1 MGLKREDTP
10 TQNKRLE
17 SNPPKGK
24 EFVKIQL
31 LSTTGEQGRGKS
43 NEIEMFPNELI
54 WSKCATSQSP

>member
-31 LSTTGEQGRGKS
+31 LQYNWRAGQRE
-43 NEIEMFPNELI
+43 E
-54 WSKCATSQSP
+54 